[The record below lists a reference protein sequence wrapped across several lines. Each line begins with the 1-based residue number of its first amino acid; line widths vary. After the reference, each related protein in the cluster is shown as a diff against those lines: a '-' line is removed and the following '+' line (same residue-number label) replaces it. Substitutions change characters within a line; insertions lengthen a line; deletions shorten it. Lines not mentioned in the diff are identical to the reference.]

1 MFNILIMFIAFST
14 QQRNEVHNN
23 TCCVFYLSNIKFH
36 VLSFNE
42 LRDYFVIK
50 QNKTK
55 TSLCANLVM
64 DKNNLCTSIAYI
76 HLDLGLNTT
85 MSLTKST

>member
-23 TCCVFYLSNIKFH
+23 TCCVFVSNINSH
-36 VLSFNE
+36 VLNFKV

-50 QNKTK
+50 QNKNNKTETPLCS
-55 TSLCANLVM
+55 TSLGM
-64 DKNNLCTSIAYI
+64 DKNNLCTSHCI
-76 HLDLGLNTT
+76 H
-85 MSLTKST
+85 SS